1 MKEIN
6 AMLLN
11 IVAGTTDTT
20 FATMEWAMTE
30 LLRHPDKLQRVFEEL
45 DAIIEAVVKETL
57 RIHPPAPL
65 LMPHMLSETTVVADA
80 EFLENPLQFEPER
93 FLNVIEKR
101 NYKGNSFDFF
111 PFGSGRRICVGIS
124 MAEKIIML
132 MLATLHCFEWK
143 LPNRRKPDVKEQL
156 HLLLSKVEP
165 LVVVPI
171 SRSSKWGY
179 CG

>member
-1 MKEIN
+1 
-6 AMLLN
+6 
-11 IVAGTTDTT
+11 
-20 FATMEWAMTE
+20 MEWAMTE

-45 DAIIEAVVKETL
+45 DAIIDVTNSPTGSFANATHAERDHCRSRLHYLKNSNIFFNVWAIQ
-57 RIHPPAPL
+57 R
-65 LMPHMLSETTVVADA
+65 DA

-179 CG
+179 CD